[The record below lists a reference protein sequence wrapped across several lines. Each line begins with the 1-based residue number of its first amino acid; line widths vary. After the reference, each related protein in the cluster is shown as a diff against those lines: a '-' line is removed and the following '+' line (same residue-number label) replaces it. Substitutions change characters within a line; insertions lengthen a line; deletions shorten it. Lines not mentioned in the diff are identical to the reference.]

1 MVQRQD
7 YVALEWVKSEIDET
21 LLQAR
26 GVLETFVENTE
37 DVAQLRFCLMHIH
50 QVSGTLQM
58 VQFFGAALLGEE
70 MEHFCNAI
78 VDGTI
83 PPDEDNL
90 SLLMQGILQ
99 LPNYLERVKVAKKDL
114 PTVLLPLINQFRKV
128 RGAADLSEV
137 VFFRPDFRNLF
148 ADLRDVDYRRFDDP
162 RFIELVRKLR
172 QMYQFSLIGLLRGED
187 LEKNWSHTL
196 KVIDKLAD
204 VTKGTPAGQL
214 WFLCA
219 ALVEGLSTGSIA
231 FNIHAK
237 KLLKS
242 LEKVLR
248 QLSEGKSAKLHD
260 RPDYELL
267 RHSLFLVSESQG
279 VSPRIQKVRD
289 VMGLATPDNAAGVDS
304 VGTPDKET
312 MTSVVEALLEEL
324 VKVKDSLDILVRGKV
339 HDINS
344 LAALVPNIKYIA
356 DTMAMVGLKVP
367 QRMLLEQIDVLNT
380 VVASDEAPDDATL
393 MNVAGAILYVEA
405 SLVSSLTRKG
415 IYGLDDS
422 ASPRLEGAFEAVI
435 HEARNGLEQSKDS
448 ITEFISGQFDQKFLK
463 AVPGTLTTISGGLH
477 MIQLEKASQILLA
490 CVRYV
495 NDKLISEQHKPDW
508 EELDVLADALM
519 GVEYY
524 LERITQDGEHTN
536 EKWLQQAQNS
546 TEKLGYRLSD
556 NWEKRQAAE
565 ARQAALETEVP
576 PAAEAVPVDVDAV
589 PVDSTETEASDNDLS
604 VVAPAN
610 LDTVE
615 DDAVDQDT
623 VELDTVEDDAVELDT
638 VELDVVED
646 DAVDQDT
653 VELDTVD
660 RDTADDVPVAE
671 YDAETSEVAVTEDDV
686 ADAAPADL
694 DTVELDTVE
703 LDTVDGDSVNQDT
716 VELDTVD
723 FDTADDASV
732 AESDAE
738 TSEVAVTED
747 DVADDAPAD
756 LDTVELD
763 TVDLDTVDD
772 APVAESDA
780 EVIEPS
786 LADEAATLETE
797 DLDAVELDT
806 VAADDNDDLIDD
818 EIIEIFLE
826 EAAEVL
832 ETIAE
837 YLPKFV
843 RNENDDDALAEVRRA
858 FHTLKGSGRMVGAS
872 VSAELAWSI
881 ENMLNRLLDGT
892 VNRSHDMMS
901 VIDQVVALLPDL
913 IEDFRTSQSPDR
925 PEVAHL
931 THMAEMIAKGTW
943 EGESVEVASLVV
955 TSDAPEIDDD
965 AAITLDDNDA
975 IDSEDAD
982 LATLDWATESSETVE
997 SETDDD
1003 GAITL
1008 DDNDAVDDEYADLD
1022 ALALM
1027 DGQLPSDTDDDAIE
1041 IDETLDDDTD
1051 LADLEA
1057 LGATSGAVAIELDQ
1071 DDGDD
1076 WSAALSQRLLGND
1089 DEISVADIATDSGD
1103 ADDSG
1108 DLESLVPLLSEEDSI
1123 SFDADAGS
1131 EIADAT
1137 FADDASDADDAL
1149 PVAVIDDTESDDAD
1163 DALPVAVIEDTESD
1177 DADDALPV
1185 AVIEDTESEDVESD
1199 DDDSGDLDASLIAIF
1214 KGELEIHLRQVES
1227 NLSEDFSVKKD
1238 IKIRGSLQRTLNTI
1252 QGSAQAASFT
1262 EIAQVSLAAE
1272 LLVKDCIARNV
1283 CMDESIADSLRG
1295 MVTYI
1300 RSALDASASEELSRE
1315 CQNCLAGLYIVHQ
1328 HKLSEFEIVEDDD
1341 EHDVMSLFMSANM
1354 DVILDAEHM
1363 VSHWNTNG
1371 HSTEDIS
1378 VLTRGLH
1385 ELAVSADRIRLRPI
1399 SQLSDALIEY
1409 YHNLGAYE
1417 SPVDNSCYAIA
1428 LEAQEQ
1434 LINMIDRLAAGQS
1447 LKFSTQVE
1455 TELAEKQAW
1464 LIEQENLAAAEKEA
1478 QHAQEAIAAPD
1489 NTDQAGEREWVD
1501 IDTDPDL
1508 LEIFLDEA
1516 QDILET
1522 ILMDYQQWKSDP
1534 SSHKV
1539 IGGLQR
1545 SLHTMKGGARMANI
1559 APIGNLSHELETLY
1573 EGLYE
1578 GRFHANAEMF
1588 AMVEQCHDT
1597 LGDMI
1602 DDVIHEGRCRS
1613 AAHQVSLITAYAHRL
1628 WANEQTDDEHTEGLD
1643 DLQRILGSDD
1653 GEESHDGE
1661 VSDDGDDH
1669 FAAALLEDA
1678 DVTDV
1683 PDVEQNLTETSEDA
1697 VVVEAATPEPEPET
1711 PAVPADDSP
1720 LADLAVD
1727 LSTDI
1732 DPDILEIF
1740 LDEANELLHDL
1751 DSLIHAWQDSP
1762 VNDEVGDNLKRVLHT
1777 LKGGARLAK
1786 LTTLGD
1792 KSHEFETYVIH
1803 YLRDHARPDANFFK
1817 EIIRLNDELVMGL
1830 ERLEKGLAEK
1840 ADAPAQVEPEVVA
1853 PVEPE
1858 AQAVVPVMPQ
1868 VADTQEATS
1877 NEVNRAAANKSA
1889 RKARQRARG
1898 NQPQE
1903 TVKVNASLLENLVNL
1918 AGETSITRS
1927 RLEQEVSDFG
1937 YTLVDMEA
1945 TIDRLR
1951 DQVRRLDIET
1961 EEQMTFR
1968 QERAEESNYVDF
1980 DPLEMD
1986 RYSSMQQLSRSLM
1999 EAASDL
2005 YDFKGSLAD
2014 KARDAETILLQ
2025 QARINTQLHE
2035 GLMQTRMVPFNRLV
2049 PRLRRIVRQISD
2061 ETHKNV
2067 DLIIH
2072 HADGELDRTVL
2083 EHMVSPLEHI
2093 LRNAVDHG
2101 IEMPSDRTAKGKN
2114 AKGRID
2120 LTLSRE
2126 SGEAIITIADDG
2138 AGINIDKV
2146 RKKAIEK
2153 GLIHKNQ
2160 EISDQDV
2167 LQFIL
2172 SSGFTTAERVTQIS
2186 GRGVGM
2192 DVVHSEVRAL
2202 GGTISI
2208 DTESGSGTNFVIRLP
2223 VNVSVSRA
2231 LMVNLGDDLYAIPL
2245 DSIEGIVRVQ
2255 SQDVAVYLHENAPA
2269 YAYAG
2274 TDYRVQY
2281 LGELLGADRAA
2292 GFQADGQAIPLIL
2305 AKQSKGKE
2313 SIAFYV
2319 DNLLGSKEIVVKPL
2333 GPQFTGVRSL
2343 SGATIL
2349 GDGSVVVILDLI
2361 SMLRLDMTI
2370 GQKSAAD
2377 LKAISKK
2384 EKRLKKVLIVDDSVT
2399 VRKVTTRLL
2408 ERNGMEPKTAKDGAD
2423 AILILQEYT
2432 PDLILLDI
2440 EMPRMDGFEVA
2451 QRVRHDPNLKDIPI
2465 IMITSRTGDKHR
2477 ERAFS
2482 IGVNAYMG
2490 KPFQEGPLLA
2500 KIKALIDEDK
2510 AE

>member
-604 VVAPAN
+604 VVAPAD
-610 LDTVE
+610 LDTVELDTVELDADDVEPVE

-623 VELDTVEDDAVELDT
+623 VELDV

-646 DAVDQDT
+646 DAVD
-653 VELDTVD
+653 
-660 RDTADDVPVAE
+660 RDTADDSPVAE
-671 YDAETSEVAVTEDDV
+671 SDAETSEVAFTEDDV

-694 DTVELDTVE
+694 DTVED
-703 LDTVDGDSVNQDT
+703 DAVDR
-716 VELDTVD
+716 
-723 FDTADDASV
+723 DTADDASV

-747 DVADDAPAD
+747 DVADAAPADLDAVELDTVELDAVELDTVELDTVDGDAVD

-772 APVAESDA
+772 VPVAESDA

-943 EGESVEVASLVV
+943 EGEAVEVASLVV

-1027 DGQLPSDTDDDAIE
+1027 DGQLPSDSDDDAIE

-1149 PVAVIDDTESDDAD
+1149 PVAVID
-1163 DALPVAVIEDTESD
+1163 DTESD

>member
-604 VVAPAN
+604 VVAPAD
-610 LDTVE
+610 LDTVELDTVELDADDVEPVE

-623 VELDTVEDDAVELDT
+623 VELDV

-646 DAVDQDT
+646 DAVD
-653 VELDTVD
+653 
-660 RDTADDVPVAE
+660 RDTADDSPVAE
-671 YDAETSEVAVTEDDV
+671 SDAETSEVAFTEDDV

-694 DTVELDTVE
+694 DTVED
-703 LDTVDGDSVNQDT
+703 DAVDR
-716 VELDTVD
+716 
-723 FDTADDASV
+723 DTADDASV

-747 DVADDAPAD
+747 DVADAAPADLGTVELDTVELDAVELDTVELDTVDGDAVD

-772 APVAESDA
+772 VPVAESDA

-943 EGESVEVASLVV
+943 EGEAVEVASLVV

-1137 FADDASDADDAL
+1137 FADDAS
-1149 PVAVIDDTESDDAD
+1149 DAD

>member
-623 VELDTVEDDAVELDT
+623 VELDTV
-638 VELDVVED
+638 
-646 DAVDQDT
+646 
-653 VELDTVD
+653 D

-694 DTVELDTVE
+694 GTVELDTVELDAVELDTVE
-703 LDTVDGDSVNQDT
+703 LDTVDGD
-716 VELDTVD
+716 
-723 FDTADDASV
+723 
-732 AESDAE
+732 
-738 TSEVAVTED
+738 AV
-747 DVADDAPAD
+747 D

-772 APVAESDA
+772 VPVAESDA

-797 DLDAVELDT
+797 GLEAT

-1027 DGQLPSDTDDDAIE
+1027 DGQLPSDSDDDAIE